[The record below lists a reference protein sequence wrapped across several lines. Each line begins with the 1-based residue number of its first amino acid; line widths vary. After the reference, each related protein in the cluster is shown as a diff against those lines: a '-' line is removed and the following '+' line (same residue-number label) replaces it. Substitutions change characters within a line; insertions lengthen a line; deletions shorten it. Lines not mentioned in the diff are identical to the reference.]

1 MGRGSFANRGGGGG
15 GIGTMALRGVQTAG
29 EISYQDMMA
38 ISASNL
44 SQATISFDKVATVL
58 PENGAPYTIKKKS
71 DITDTIKNSGL
82 KRVVVNMYRD
92 QAGKNDLQRM
102 FDAGFQIQAE
112 FKAPDTGS
120 AIPPR
125 DYYFLIKP

>member
-15 GIGTMALRGVQTAG
+15 GIGTMTLRGVQTAG

-44 SQATISFDKVATVL
+44 SQASISFDKWATVL
-58 PENGAPYTIKKKS
+58 PKNGAPYEIKKKG
-71 DITDTIKNSGL
+71 DIVETIKNSGL
-82 KRVVVNMYRD
+82 ERVVVNMYRD
-92 QAGKNDLQRM
+92 KSGQNDLQRM

-112 FKAPDTGS
+112 YKGTTSS
-120 AIPPR
+120 ASVPPR
-125 DYYFLIKP
+125 DYYFLVKP

>member
-29 EISYQDMMA
+29 EISFQDMMA
-38 ISASNL
+38 ISASDL
-44 SQATISFDKVATVL
+44 SQASIAFDKWATVL
-58 PENGAPYTIKKKS
+58 PKNGAPYEIKKKG
-71 DITDTIKNSGL
+71 DIVETIKNSGL
-82 KRVVVNMYRD
+82 ERVVVNMYRD
-92 QAGKNDLQRM
+92 KSGKNDLQRM

-125 DYYFLIKP
+125 DYYFLVKP